1 MIELETVEAVHTIQF
16 NEINKKAT
24 KLAFNCNRKKTDYIK
39 NIVCLFVRFKGKG
52 GKNNEREST
61 SEGEKYVKTK

>member
-1 MIELETVEAVHTIQF
+1 MIELKTVGAVHTIQF

-39 NIVCLFVRFKGKG
+39 
-52 GKNNEREST
+52 
-61 SEGEKYVKTK
+61 KYSLSFCAF